1 MEEDKKMGYIIPY
14 THYTYQQ
21 YARRME
27 KSKDSPHH
35 VYRSYKAVFHEIKED
50 YPYDRHKH
58 IYKLKKKRKLHV
70 KKRSLNVNEA
80 ERFLLTGK
88 GGILNEFV

>member
-1 MEEDKKMGYIIPY
+1 MGYIIPY

-27 KSKDSPHH
+27 KKKDRPHH
-35 VYRSYKAVFHEIKED
+35 VDRPYRAVFHEIKED
-50 YPYDRHKH
+50 YPYDRYKH
-58 IYKLKKKRKLHV
+58 IYKVKKKHHV
-70 KKRSLNVNEA
+70 KKRSFNIEEA

-88 GGILNEFV
+88 GGIFNEFV